1 MPLSDQGVLSGRYT
15 IIPRTLI
22 FLIQEDRVLLLKG
35 ASDKRLW
42 ANLYNGIGGHIE
54 AGEDVIS
61 SARRELKEE
70 TGITPTELWLCGV
83 VIIDT
88 GKDMGIGIFVFRGT
102 CSGQSPIPSK
112 EGEPE
117 WIPINKIDQLPMVE
131 DLPTLL
137 PRVLNMEPRSS
148 PFAALYQ
155 YDTNGNL
162 KISFS

>member
-1 MPLSDQGVLSGRYT
+1 
-15 IIPRTLI
+15 LI
-22 FLIQEDRVLLLKG
+22 FLTQEDRVLLLKG

-88 GKDMGIGIFVFRGT
+88 GKDMGIGIFVFRGA
-102 CSGQSPIPSK
+102 CSGQSLIQSK
-112 EGEPE
+112 EGKPE

-137 PRVLNMEPRSS
+137 PKVLNMEPSSS
-148 PFAALYQ
+148 PFSALYQ
-155 YDTNGNL
+155 YDADGNL